1 MSHPEPDAV
10 KDAVR
15 ATKEESIITEAVR
28 SAHHDHHR
36 NERVDYP
43 LRTIDCTIRF
53 GGLVAVN
60 ELDMNVRRGEIY
72 GLIGPNGAGKTT
84 IFNLLTGVY
93 KPTSGEIY
101 FEDHRID
108 GLRSYEI
115 SRRGISRTFQNIRLF
130 PSMSVLENVM
140 TACHRHAKQNL
151 LDAVLR
157 LPRFERDEREH
168 REFAV
173 ELLEIFDLARYKDE
187 GGTSLPY
194 GHQRRLEIVRA
205 LATRPTLLLLD
216 EPAAGMN
223 PSEQEDLMRLIQ
235 EIRNRFGLTILL
247 VEHNMKVVMGVCE
260 RIQVVDYGKS
270 IALGLPEEIKNDP
283 KVIEAYLGD

>member
-1 MSHPEPDAV
+1 MPETTSQ
-10 KDAVR
+10 
-15 ATKEESIITEAVR
+15 TKTNG
-28 SAHHDHHR
+28 D
-36 NERVDYP
+36 DP
-43 LRTIDCTIRF
+43 LKTNKCTIRF

-60 ELDMNVRRGEIY
+60 ELDMNVRQGEIY

-93 KPTSGEIY
+93 TPTSGELY
-101 FEDHRID
+101 FQGQRID
-108 GLRSYEI
+108 GLKPYEI

-140 TACHRHAKQNL
+140 TACHRHARQNV

-157 LPRFERDEREH
+157 TPRFERDEREH
-168 REFAV
+168 REFAM
-173 ELLEIFDLARYKDE
+173 ELLEIFDLAKVCDE

-194 GHQRRLEIVRA
+194 GSQRRLEIVRA
-205 LATRPTLLLLD
+205 LATRPKLLLLD

-223 PSEQEDLMRLIQ
+223 PSEQEDLMKLIQ
-235 EIRNRFGLTILL
+235 QIRDRFGLTILL

-270 IALGLPEEIKNDP
+270 IALGVPEVIKNDP